1 MTLTDRVLNA
11 IGLKRFQQLSFT
23 DWTQMFQLGAMGY
36 MPTTTM
42 PSHEEHIGDGFTGY
56 IQGAYRSNGII
67 FACMLAR
74 LALFSEARFQFQ
86 RLVKGRPGE
95 LFGTPALALLEKPW
109 VGGTTGDL
117 LKSAI
122 TDADLAGNAFI
133 YREPNALRRLRP
145 DWVTI
150 VMGSLQDDDKNGW
163 DLHTEVL
170 AYIYQPGGQGGGRDP
185 EVLDRRLVAHFK
197 PIPDPLAVYR
207 GMSWLTPVVRE
218 IMGDSA
224 ATSHKLK
231 FFEHAATPNF
241 AVRFDPAMGIQQAKE
256 WVELYRKGHEG
267 VENAYK
273 TVILGG
279 GAQELIPIGTNMRQI
294 DFKQVQGAGETRIA
308 AAAGVPPII
317 VGLSEGL
324 QAATYSNYGQARRR
338 YADLTMRPLWRDFA
352 SALSQIIDVP
362 GGSRLWYDDRDIPFL
377 QEDVQDAA
385 TIQQSQAGT
394 IRQLV
399 DGGYT
404 PESVIEA
411 VIANDFQ
418 RLQHTGLF
426 SVQLQPPGTVQA
438 PVAVVDEEDDQRAI
452 AHLLTR
458 FAAGVQT

>member
-1 MTLTDRVLNA
+1 MSLTERILTAV
-11 IGLKRFQQLSFT
+11 GLQRFQQLSFA
-23 DWTQMFQLGAMGY
+23 DWTQMFQLGAY
-36 MPTTTM
+36 LPTTTM
-42 PSHEEHIGDGFTGY
+42 SSHEERIGNSFTGY

-86 RLVKGRPGE
+86 RMTKGRPGE
-95 LFGTPALALLEKPW
+95 LFGTPALKLLETPW
-109 VGGTTGDL
+109 GGGTTGDL

-122 TDADLAGNAFI
+122 TDADTAGNAFI
-133 YREPNALRRLRP
+133 YREPDRLRRLRP
-145 DWVTI
+145 DWITI
-150 VMGSLQDDDKNGW
+150 VSGSLRDDDLNGW
-163 DLHTEVL
+163 DLRTEVL
-170 AYIYQPGGQGGGRDP
+170 GYIYQPGGPGGGRDP
-185 EVLDRRLVAHFK
+185 EVLDRSLVAHFK
-197 PIPDPLAVYR
+197 PVPDPLSPYR

-231 FFEHAATPNF
+231 FFENAATPNF

-256 WVELYRKGHEG
+256 WVELFKKGHEG
-267 VENAYK
+267 VANAYK

-338 YADLTMRPLWRDFA
+338 YADLTMRPLWRDMAA
-352 SALSQIIDVP
+352 SLSQIVDVP

-377 QEDVQDAA
+377 QEDVKDAA
-385 TIQQSQAGT
+385 EIQAQEASTIQKLINS
-394 IRQLV
+394 
-399 DGGYT
+399 GYT
-404 PESVIEA
+404 ADSIIA
-411 VIANDFQ
+411 AIQANDWQ
-418 RLQHTGLF
+418 RLEHTGLF
-426 SVQLQPPGTVQA
+426 SVQLQPPTTETPA
-438 PVAVVDEEDDQRAI
+438 PAIDDQRAI

-458 FAAGVQT
+458 FAAGVPT